1 MLTGLPRWIA
11 CALALSAVASGSLA
25 DPPAPPSEQSGKP
38 LPQVTVEADRAVLEH
53 RLFTFVTQITRTAPR
68 DESLR
73 IWRAPICPLVAGLGK
88 DQGEFILA
96 RLSQAAQAA
105 GAPLDGEK
113 CRPNLYVVFTNEP
126 DELISKWRTRSS
138 RAFGGVRGTPAAVD
152 RFAASKRPVRVWYN
166 REFGS
171 ADGGPLTSD
180 ASLEGIGLSGAGA
193 VVVNKRVKDTRLTF
207 NDVMIFSSVIVIVDG
222 KRVAGLEFGQLADY
236 IAMLGMTELD
246 PDAPLGSAPTILR
259 LFTDRA
265 AGAMPPSG
273 LTAWDAAFLKALY
286 LTPLKEV
293 TQRSTITTQML
304 HSLAP

>member
-1 MLTGLPRWIA
+1 MRTALPSWIA
-11 CALALSAVASGSLA
+11 RVLALSAVGHGALA
-25 DPPAPPSEQSGKP
+25 DPPSPATESAKP
-38 LPQVTVEADRAVLEH
+38 LPQVTVEADRVVLEH

-96 RLSQAAQAA
+96 RVSEAAHAA
-105 GAPLDGEK
+105 GAPLDGEQ

-126 DELISKWRTRSS
+126 DELIRTWRARSS
-138 RAFGGVRGTPAAVD
+138 RSFGGVRGTPAAVD
-152 RFAASKRPVRVWYN
+152 RFAAGKRPVRVWYN

-171 ADGGPLTSD
+171 ADAGPVTSD
-180 ASLEGIGLSGAGA
+180 TSMEGIGLNGASAA
-193 VVVNKRVKDTRLTF
+193 VTNKRVKDTRLTF

-222 KRVAGLEFGQLADY
+222 NEVAGLQFGQLADY
-236 IAMLGMTELD
+236 IAMIGMTELD
-246 PDAPLGSAPTILR
+246 PDAPLGAAPTILR
-259 LFTDRA
+259 LFADRA
-265 AGAMPPSG
+265 AGTTPPSG

-286 LTPLKEV
+286 LTPLKNI
-293 TQRSTITTQML
+293 TQRSSITTQML